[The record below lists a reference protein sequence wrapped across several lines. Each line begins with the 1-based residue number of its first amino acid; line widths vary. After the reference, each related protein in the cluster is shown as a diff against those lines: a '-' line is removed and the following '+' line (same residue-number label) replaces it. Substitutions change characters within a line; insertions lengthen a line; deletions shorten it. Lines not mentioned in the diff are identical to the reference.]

1 MMTVELKERSEKMI
15 RKIDM
20 GKMEIKDLQEFLES
34 VKEADTTDY
43 IKLLNDFP
51 NLFIKL
57 LPVGDYLNLK
67 DFTPLMSK
75 IISVTLEKMEEYG
88 IEKFLSG
95 LSKPE
100 VAFFPGVIIS
110 MGRFFEKIG
119 EEKVKEYKEETRDI
133 LSAIFQVVNKTA
145 MPIADMS
152 DDPMMAEAFDEIACY
167 RSEDGEMLCNL
178 SVDFYVEELGFTFNI
193 KIYRDE
199 ELDKGIMLSWTM
211 ESDPEAGLNWTV
223 TTKGLLYMLINILA
237 TGGELQDFFDLTAA
251 GEMMFEEEDMP
262 GAGLLPWF
270 IDTSEICKKIG
281 EAYP

>member
-1 MMTVELKERSEKMI
+1 MMTVELKERSEEMI

-88 IEKFLSG
+88 IEKFLSI

-110 MGRFFEKIG
+110 VGRLFEKMG
-119 EEKVKEYKEETRDI
+119 EEKTNEYKEETREI
-133 LSAIFQVVNKTA
+133 ISAIFQVVDKTA

-167 RSEDGEMLCNL
+167 RDEAGEMVCHASFN
-178 SVDFYVEELGFTFNI
+178 FYAKELGFTFNI
-193 KIYRDE
+193 KIYRNE
-199 ELDKGIMLSWTM
+199 ELDKGILQSWTM
-211 ESDPEAGLNWTV
+211 ESDPEATLNWTLS
-223 TTKGLLYMLINILA
+223 TKGALYMFVNILA
-237 TGGELQDFFDLTAA
+237 TGGDLQDFFDLTAA
-251 GEMMFEEEDMP
+251 GELTFEEEDMP

-270 IDTSEICKKIG
+270 IDLSEICKKIG

>member
-1 MMTVELKERSEKMI
+1 MMTVELKERSEEMI

-110 MGRFFEKIG
+110 VGRFFEKIG
-119 EEKVKEYKEETRDI
+119 EEKIKEYKEETRDI

-211 ESDPEAGLNWTV
+211 ESDSEAGLNWTV
-223 TTKGLLYMLINILA
+223 TTKGLLYMLVNILA